1 MFFNKKIILFY
12 PLLKQFEKQ
21 TADPKTADIMPRA
34 KNAETADR
42 QSLINLD
49 AVQNYDEKKGI
60 AYFDQGVAHSVAVR
74 RRRSVMLK
82 LNATKNDLA

>member
-1 MFFNKKIILFY
+1 
-12 PLLKQFEKQ
+12 
-21 TADPKTADIMPRA
+21 MPRA
-34 KNAETADR
+34 KNAETAGQ

>member
-1 MFFNKKIILFY
+1 MLFNKKTILFY

-49 AVQNYDEKKGI
+49 AVQNYDEKKASPI
-60 AYFDQGVAHSVAVR
+60 LIKALPIPLPSVAGGQ
-74 RRRSVMLK
+74 SC
-82 LNATKNDLA
+82 